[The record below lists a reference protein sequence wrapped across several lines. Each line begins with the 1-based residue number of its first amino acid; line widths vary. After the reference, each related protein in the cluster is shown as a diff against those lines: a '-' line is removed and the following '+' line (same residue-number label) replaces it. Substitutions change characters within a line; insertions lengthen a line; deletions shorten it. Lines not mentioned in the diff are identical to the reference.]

1 MIFLLKAMT
10 GTYGFQNQR
19 ENKLQLRIQPLRS
32 MKTCFIT
39 ECAPV
44 KSQLPD
50 RKTLM
55 FQTVLLPLKYS
66 E

>member
-1 MIFLLKAMT
+1 MIFILKAMT

-19 ENKLQLRIQPLRS
+19 ENKVQLRIQPLRS
-32 MKTCFIT
+32 MKTCFII

-44 KSQLPD
+44 KSQMPD
-50 RKTLM
+50 RKNLM
-55 FQTVLLPLKYS
+55 FQTVLFLLKYS

>member
-1 MIFLLKAMT
+1 MIFVLKAMT

-19 ENKLQLRIQPLRS
+19 ENTRQLRIPTLRS

-44 KSQLPD
+44 KSRPPD
-50 RKTLM
+50 RKNLM
-55 FQTVLLPLKYS
+55 FQTVLFPP
-66 E
+66 